1 MKKFEKVVFILIG
14 ILFVA
19 GLVLFFAG
27 KLKPKK
33 AGILIETTP
42 VALVYIDGVQ
52 VGRTPYE
59 ATKDPSE
66 ITVKLIPESLD
77 KPLAPYET
85 KVSLGAGIE
94 TVIIREF
101 GESDETSAGQVT
113 SFEKVGAGDISLA
126 VVSVPDSAQV
136 SIDGQ
141 IKGFAPTK
149 FTDITA
155 EEHQI
160 AVSADGY
167 RERTLSVKT
176 LMGYKLTAV
185 VKLAR
190 NLDLPKEEP
199 KKEEVKEPEKKYQ
212 VEILTTPNGFL
223 RVRSEPSISADE
235 LEKVKSGEKFK
246 FVEEDSKTGWF
257 KIEYKEGQEGWVSN
271 DYTKKI
277 EEPSD

>member
-14 ILFVA
+14 ILFVV
-19 GLVLFFAG
+19 GLVLFLVG

-42 VALVYIDGVQ
+42 VASVYIDGVQ

-59 ATKDPSE
+59 AIKDPSE

-94 TVIIREF
+94 TVITREF
-101 GESDETSAGQVT
+101 GESDETSSGQVT

-126 VVSVPDSAQV
+126 VVSVPDSARV

-155 EEHQI
+155 GEHQI

-190 NLDLPKEEP
+190 DLDLPKEEP
-199 KKEEVKEPEKKYQ
+199 NKEEVKEPEKKYQ
-212 VEILTTPNGFL
+212 IEILATPNGFL

-277 EEPSD
+277 EEPSN